1 MHQCGS
7 RESVILGDGALE
19 PGGLEL
25 GCEGLNQCSLLLEE
39 RSLLFSNNSLFVFHN
54 SLFR

>member
-1 MHQCGS
+1 
-7 RESVILGDGALE
+7 VILGHRVLE
-19 PGGLEL
+19 PGSLEL
-25 GCEGLNQCSLLLEE
+25 GCELLNQCSLLLEE